1 MRHGNLEF
9 DIGFVRYLPEG
20 LPLALIV
27 GPAGGAFLIILIII
41 LIIAIYRHIGER
53 DRRIK
58 RLEKQRDEMEMR
70 VAQECKDGEYITTSL
85 LIINHLHNKVKFF
98 NSYMP
103 QEEGVCLW
111 GSTIHRDTISYNKSC
126 SVIQRAI
133 ISLAHLP
140 LKLEKCCDIF
150 LINYKMNLAYWHSEI
165 VYLR

>member
-103 QEEGVCLW
+103 QEEGCACGVVQ
-111 GSTIHRDTISYNKSC
+111 SSEISY
-126 SVIQRAI
+126 
-133 ISLAHLP
+133 LTT
-140 LKLEKCCDIF
+140 
-150 LINYKMNLAYWHSEI
+150 NLALLFKEPSF
-165 VYLR
+165 L